1 MANDILLD
9 SAIEF
14 QTIKDY
20 NYRFTIAKS
29 GKSLDI
35 SLRFLKQDYTHIVG
49 LDHLSDRFISKKA
62 KYKSGVFDDI
72 VSGQITLGSIS
83 SSKFFNAPFP
93 STYNI
98 RTKAAYTLSE
108 RIEASK
114 DIIYYLDNVDK
125 WELYKWDKYKSY
137 IKMPDG
143 KIKQSL
149 INADYMLAVPSKTN
163 PQEKMYIFMYEKGYK
178 NQTMQLCVHSAFPD
192 CLDLSQGQ
200 ERAYAILCAE
210 KVNIKTKQTTVLRQ
224 RRSSGNPNA
233 GNPNIMKMTFNT
245 PGNNLLDLN
254 SNGAAVLTA
263 PRRTFGQVLT
273 NLINRWAEKIG
284 EGIERRRQELK
295 SAKEEIVELKQAISE
310 RDEQLAQKEEQL
322 NAKDNEIA
330 GLKKQNVAL
339 MVDLN
344 EKNKLIR
351 AANPPKT
358 LSQKIEDATK
368 RSREKKAAAPPRPKP
383 TDHKPKR

>member
-9 SAIEF
+9 SATEF

-29 GKSLDI
+29 GKSFDI

-49 LDHLSDRFISKKA
+49 LDHLIDRFISKKA

-72 VSGQITLGSIS
+72 VSGKITLSSIS
-83 SSKFFNAPFP
+83 SSKFFNDPFP

-98 RTKAAYTLSE
+98 RTKTAYTLSE
-108 RIEASK
+108 RIEASR

-125 WELYKWDKYKSY
+125 WELYKWDKNKSY

-163 PQEKMYIFMYEKGYK
+163 PKEKMYIFMYEKSGDNHTK
-178 NQTMQLCVHSAFPD
+178 QLCVHSAFPD

-200 ERAYAILCAE
+200 ERAYAILYAE
-210 KVNIKTKQTTVLRQ
+210 KVNIKKNQTTVLRP
-224 RRSSGNPNA
+224 RKGSGNPTSGNPNV
-233 GNPNIMKMTFNT
+233 MKMTFNT
-245 PGNNLLDLN
+245 PSVGQNSLN
-254 SNGAAVLTA
+254 SNGAAILTA
-263 PRRTFGQVLT
+263 PRFTLGQALT
-273 NLINRWAEKIG
+273 NLINKWAEKIG
-284 EGIERRRQELK
+284 EGIERRRRELK
-295 SAKEEIVELKQAISE
+295 TAKEEIVELKQALSE

-322 NAKDNEIA
+322 IAKDNEIV
-330 GLKKQNVAL
+330 GLKKQNAAL
-339 MVDLN
+339 MVDLT

-351 AANPPKT
+351 AANPIKT
-358 LSQKIEDATK
+358 LSQKMNDATK
-368 RSREKKAAAPPRPKP
+368 RSREKKAAASPRPKL